1 MVVNAIKISK
11 KMKNNLVE
19 YRKRYWEKWKNN

>member
-1 MVVNAIKISK
+1 MVVNAIKISQ

-19 YRKRYWEKWKNN
+19 YRKRYCEKWKNN